1 MGTLVGHVAPG
12 FGFFVIGLW
21 HLLNHIKLHA
31 QNPNSYKSKPWFPA
45 SKLKYLELFLIMGGC
60 SASIAMELFI
70 GPERHQPLDDD
81 LTIPS
86 NHLHNFEHSI
96 ISLTFFLYAAFAIVF
111 DKVAPK
117 KTQFS
122 LTQLLGAAAFG
133 QQLLVFHL
141 HSSDHMGV
149 EGEYH
154 LLLQLVISVALVT
167 TLMGIGYPNSFLIS
181 FVRSISIVSIGLWLA
196 VMGFMLWTP
205 EFIPKGCFMH
215 LEEGHKVVRCHDD
228 EALDRAKSLVNIEFS
243 WYMILVIVSSMCLYL
258 YMIKIHGEKV
268 EYQTLSKYE
277 LGDEDEEEAGG
288 DDVEAQKKINAG
300 ASKSFVQ
307 MGKGFAA
314 MDIER

>member
-31 QNPNSYKSKPWFPA
+31 QNPNSYISKPWFPA

-60 SASIAMELFI
+60 TMSIAMELFI
-70 GPERHQPLDDD
+70 GPERHQPFDPD

-86 NHLHNFEHSI
+86 NHLHNFEHST

-111 DKVAPK
+111 DKIAPQ
-117 KTQFS
+117 KTQYS

-141 HSSDHMGV
+141 HSADHMGV

-154 LLLQLVISVALVT
+154 LLLQLLVSISLLT
-167 TLMGIGYPNSFLIS
+167 TLMGIAYRESFLIS
-181 FVRSISIVSIGLWLA
+181 FVRSISILSQGVWFM

-205 EFIPKGCFMH
+205 EFIPKGCFMN
-215 LEEGHKVVRCHDD
+215 LEEGHKVVRCHND
-228 EALDRAKSLVNIEFS
+228 EALDRAKSLVNMEFS
-243 WYMILVIVSSMCLYL
+243 WYMILVIVSSMFLYL
-258 YMIKIHGEKV
+258 YMIKIYGEKI
-268 EYQTLSKYE
+268 EYQALSKYE
-277 LGDEDEEEAGG
+277 LGDEEE
-288 DDVEAQKKINAG
+288 DDVEAQKKIKVDI

-307 MGKGFAA
+307 MGKGFAP

>member
-12 FGFFVIGLW
+12 FGFFLIGLW

-31 QNPNSYKSKPWFPA
+31 QNPNSYISKPWFPA

-60 SASIAMELFI
+60 TMSIAMELFI
-70 GPERHQPLDDD
+70 GPERHQPFDPD

-111 DKVAPK
+111 DKIAPQ
-117 KTQFS
+117 KTQYS
-122 LTQLLGAAAFG
+122 LTQVLGAAAFG

-141 HSSDHMGV
+141 HSADHMGV

-154 LLLQLVISVALVT
+154 LLLQLLVSISLLT
-167 TLMGIGYPNSFLIS
+167 TLMGIAYRKSFLIS
-181 FVRSISIVSIGLWLA
+181 FIRSISILSQGVWFM

-205 EFIPKGCFMH
+205 EFIPKGCFMN
-215 LEEGHKVVRCHDD
+215 LEEGHKVVRCHND
-228 EALDRAKSLVNIEFS
+228 EALDRAKSLVNMEFS

-258 YMIKIHGEKV
+258 YMIKIYGEKV

-277 LGDEDEEEAGG
+277 LGDEEDGE
-288 DDVEAQKKINAG
+288 DDVEAQKKIKIAV

-307 MGKGFAA
+307 MGKGYAP

>member
-12 FGFFVIGLW
+12 FGFFLIGLW

-31 QNPNSYKSKPWFPA
+31 QNPNSYISKPWFPA

-60 SASIAMELFI
+60 TMSIAMELFI
-70 GPERHQPLDDD
+70 GPERHQPFDPD

-111 DKVAPK
+111 DKIAPQ
-117 KTQFS
+117 KTQYS
-122 LTQLLGAAAFG
+122 LTQVLGAAAFG

-141 HSSDHMGV
+141 HSADHMGV

-154 LLLQLVISVALVT
+154 LLLQLLVSTSLLT
-167 TLMGIGYPNSFLIS
+167 TLMGIAYRKSFLIS
-181 FVRSISIVSIGLWLA
+181 FIRSISILSQGVWFM

-205 EFIPKGCFMH
+205 EFIPKGCFMN
-215 LEEGHKVVRCHDD
+215 LEEGHKVVRCHND
-228 EALDRAKSLVNIEFS
+228 EALDRAKSLVNMEFS
-243 WYMILVIVSSMCLYL
+243 WYMILVIVSSLCLYL
-258 YMIKIHGEKV
+258 YMIKIYGEKV
-268 EYQTLSKYE
+268 EYQTLPKYE
-277 LGDEDEEEAGG
+277 LGDEEDGE
-288 DDVEAQKKINAG
+288 DDVEAQKKIKIDV

-307 MGKGFAA
+307 MGKGYAP

>member
-1 MGTLVGHVAPG
+1 MGSLVGHVAPG
-12 FGFFVIGLW
+12 FGFFLIGLW

-31 QNPNSYKSKPWFPA
+31 QNPNSYISKPWFPA

-60 SASIAMELFI
+60 TMSIAMELFI
-70 GPERHQPLDDD
+70 GPERHQPFDLD

-111 DKVAPK
+111 DKTAPQ
-117 KTQFS
+117 KTQYS
-122 LTQLLGAAAFG
+122 LTELLGAAAFG

-141 HSSDHMGV
+141 HSTDHMGV

-154 LLLQLVISVALVT
+154 LLLQLLVSISLST
-167 TLMGIGYPNSFLIS
+167 TLMGIAYRKSFLIS
-181 FVRSISIVSIGLWLA
+181 FVRSISILSQGVWFM

-205 EFIPKGCFMH
+205 EFIPKGCFMN
-215 LEEGHKVVRCHDD
+215 LEDGHQVVRCHND
-228 EALDRAKSLVNIEFS
+228 EALDRAKSLVNMEFS

-258 YMIKIHGEKV
+258 YMIKIYGEKV
-268 EYQTLSKYE
+268 EYQALSKYE
-277 LGDEDEEEAGG
+277 LGDEEE
-288 DDVEAQKKINAG
+288 DDVEAQKKIKVDV

-307 MGKGFAA
+307 MGKGFAPL
-314 MDIER
+314 